1 MLTRFPRSLRVFI
14 GLLLVLAHVALQPGK
29 ALSFVL
35 CTEQDGRTI
44 VEFAAAGSCQHPAS
58 IVDKGVAAVTA
69 PCCPGCTDRI
79 LPAEPSPTVAS
90 KRGEAPRTVLPTG
103 PPTEDVALAF
113 VLEYPIPETVVP
125 YGRHPFFDADFS
137 DPFLI
142 ALRSVR
148 LLT

>member
-1 MLTRFPRSLRVFI
+1 MVLPASVRVFL
-14 GLLLVLAHVALQPGK
+14 GLLLVLTHVALQPAN

-44 VEFAAAGSCQHPAS
+44 VEFGAAGSCQHPAS

-69 PCCPGCTDRI
+69 PCCAGCTDRI
-79 LPAEPSPTVAS
+79 LPAEPSPTIAS
-90 KRGEAPRTVLPTG
+90 KRGEAPRKVLPTG
-103 PPTEDVALAF
+103 PPSEDVALAF
-113 VLEYPIPETVVP
+113 VLEYPISEPVAP
-125 YGRHPFFDADFS
+125 YVRRPFFDADFS
-137 DPFLI
+137 DPFLT

>member
-1 MLTRFPRSLRVFI
+1 MMVKLPGTVRVFI

-69 PCCPGCTDRI
+69 SCCPGCSDRI

-103 PPTEDVALAF
+103 PPSQDVAFAS
-113 VLEYPIPETVVP
+113 VDYPIAEPAVC
-125 YGRHPFFDADFS
+125 YGRYPFPDADFS

>member
-1 MLTRFPRSLRVFI
+1 MVRLPASVRVFL
-14 GLLLVLAHVALQPGK
+14 GLLLVLTHVALQPEK

-35 CTEQDGRTI
+35 CAEQDGRTI
-44 VEFAAAGSCQHPAS
+44 VEFGAAGSCQHPAS
-58 IVDKGVAAVTA
+58 IVDKGVATVRA

-103 PPTEDVALAF
+103 PPSEAVALAF
-113 VLEYPIPETVVP
+113 ALKYPIPETVVS